1 MSTIETTIL
10 PTQIPPGYTARPVTT
25 DDAEAAAELSNAYN
39 MALTG
44 HPSIE
49 AGEIRS
55 DWGQSTMNLAAN
67 TLAFFA
73 PAEAMAGMPASARN
87 QVSRTTEGRNLVS
100 GHKEA
105 LMVGLAEV
113 WDSEPHVRHF
123 VFAEVHPAHQ
133 GLGIGAALAEWAEAR
148 GRQLLPSAPD
158 GARVILR
165 QFKMN
170 ADEAAGRLLAAQ
182 GYQVVRH
189 NLRMVIDF
197 DGPPDEPVV
206 PQGLIIRPMIRNREE
221 HATIM
226 AVREEFRDHW
236 GNVETP
242 IEQDYE
248 EWLHFM
254 ETSPTCDPSLFF
266 VAVDGDQIAGT
277 TFGQAAWVEDP
288 EAGWIYALGVRRPW
302 RRRGVALAL
311 LQTCFAE
318 FYRRGKRRAK
328 LGVDADSLTG
338 ATKLYEKAGMRVE
351 RVFNAYE
358 KELRP
363 GKDLSTQKA
372 M

>member
-10 PTQIPPGYTARPVTT
+10 PTQLPPGYIARPVTT
-25 DDAEAAAELSNAYN
+25 DDAEAAAELSNACN

-55 DWGQSTMNLAAN
+55 DWGQPTMNLAAN

-73 PAEAMAGMPASARN
+73 PAGAMAGVPASTMA
-87 QVSRTTEGRNLVS
+87 
-100 GHKEA
+100 
-105 LMVGLAEV
+105 GLAEV

-170 ADEAAGRLLAAQ
+170 ADEAAGRLLVAQ

-197 DGPPDEPVV
+197 DGPPAEPVV
-206 PQGLIIRPMIRNREE
+206 PEGLIIRPMIRGREE
-221 HATIM
+221 RATIM

-266 VAVDGDQIAGT
+266 VAVDDDQIAGT

-338 ATKLYEKAGMRVE
+338 ATRLYEKAGMRVE
-351 RVFNAYE
+351 RVFDAYE

-363 GKDLSTQKA
+363 GIDLSTQKA
-372 M
+372 P